1 MWMFAMFDLP
11 VDTKEHRKEYAQF
24 RKLLLKL
31 GFTMLQFSVYAKH
44 LPSED
49 AAMHLG
55 NIVGLAVPPRGQVRL
70 LTVTDRQFGK
80 MDVYSGKKRTQTEE
94 APEQFGLF

>member
-11 VDTKEHRKEYAQF
+11 VETKAHRKAYAQF
-24 RKLLLKL
+24 RKNLLKL

-49 AAMHLG
+49 AAKHLN
-55 NIVGLAVPPRGQVRL
+55 NIVALAVPDEGQVRI

-80 MDVYSGKKRTQTEE
+80 MDVFFGKKRRNVER
-94 APEQFGLF
+94 APEQIELF